1 MDGNCD
7 KTKEKKTDYRVACQ
21 STRLVVFSICRMRL
35 SDNASWIPRGL
46 GSGSHWAE
54 WQQFVTESTSTADT
68 YRTIEICARWKL
80 SIWLSDSN
88 HTNAPW
94 GERGWVTP
102 TMSQYAVAEHIWCCF
117 VSAEDVGRETE
128 HCDEHVCLSVC
139 LSVCPPAQL
148 RNVQSSPNCVRV
160 AHVLDS
166 VLWRRCNMLCT
177 SGFMDN
183 ATFARNGHE

>member
-7 KTKEKKTDYRVACQ
+7 KTTEKKTDYHVACQ

-139 LSVCPPAQL
+139 LSVRQHNSAMSNLHQIVCVL
-148 RNVQSSPNCVRV
+148 RMALTRSSSGGV
-160 AHVLDS
+160 AICYVLP
-166 VLWRRCNMLCT
+166 VY
-177 SGFMDN
+177 G
-183 ATFARNGHE
+183 